1 MTLGP
6 LEYLVVGFEGNRFTG
21 QILRELRA
29 ARDKGIIRVVD
40 LLVLTKD
47 ESGNLAAMELS
58 DLSGEEAE
66 QLGPIAGDLLQVLE
80 PDDVEAAASNI
91 PTNSSAGLLL
101 FEHTWAVGLKEAIM
115 NAGGIPLAGGLVAP
129 AVVQLLE
136 AELAGA
142 AGQETTRSEAKVKAA
157 E

>member
-1 MTLGP
+1 MGP

-29 ARDKGIIRVVD
+29 AHDKGIIRVID
-40 LLVLTKD
+40 LLLLTKD
-47 ESGNLAAMELS
+47 ASGNLAAMELS

-80 PDDVEAAASNI
+80 PDDVEAAASTI
-91 PTNSSAGLLL
+91 PNNSSAGLLL
-101 FEHTWAVGLKEAIM
+101 FEHTWAVGLKQAIL

-136 AELAGA
+136 AELAEA
-142 AGQETTRSEAKVKAA
+142 AAQATTQSKAKVKAA

>member
-1 MTLGP
+1 MGP

-40 LLVLTKD
+40 LLLLTRDK
-47 ESGNLAAMELS
+47 SGNLAAMELS
-58 DLSGEEAE
+58 DLRGEEAE

-80 PDDVEAAASNI
+80 PDDVEAAASTI

-115 NAGGIPLAGGLVAP
+115 DAGGIPLAGGLVAP
-129 AVVQLLE
+129 AVVRMLE
-136 AELAGA
+136 AELAEA
-142 AGQETTRSEAKVKAA
+142 AAQEATRSEVKVKAA

>member
-1 MTLGP
+1 MGP

-29 ARDKGIIRVVD
+29 AHEKGIIRVVD
-40 LLVLTKD
+40 LLLLTKD
-47 ESGNLAAMELS
+47 ASGNLAAMELRE
-58 DLSGEEAE
+58 LSGEEAE

-80 PDDVEAAASNI
+80 PDDVEAAASTI
-91 PTNSSAGLLL
+91 PNNSSAGLLL
-101 FEHTWAVGLKEAIM
+101 FEHTWAVGLKQAILD
-115 NAGGIPLAGGLVAP
+115 AGGIPLAGGLVAP

-136 AELAGA
+136 AELAEEA
-142 AGQETTRSEAKVKAA
+142 AQEATQSEAKVQVG

>member
-1 MTLGP
+1 MGP

-29 ARDKGIIRVVD
+29 AHDKGIIRVVD
-40 LLVLTKD
+40 LLLLTKD
-47 ESGNLAAMELS
+47 ASGSFAAMELS

-80 PDDVEAAASNI
+80 PDDVEAAASHI
-91 PTNSSAGLLL
+91 PNNSSAGLLL
-101 FEHTWAVGLKEAIM
+101 FEHTWAVGLKQAIM

-129 AVVQLLE
+129 AVVQMLE
-136 AELAGA
+136 AELAEA
-142 AGQETTRSEAKVKAA
+142 AAQEARQSKAKVKAA

>member
-1 MTLGP
+1 MGP

-47 ESGNLAAMELS
+47 ASGNLAAMELS

-129 AVVQLLE
+129 VVVQMLE
-136 AELAGA
+136 AELAEA
-142 AGQETTRSEAKVKAA
+142 AAQETTQSKAKVKAA

>member
-1 MTLGP
+1 MGP

-40 LLVLTKD
+40 LLLLTKD
-47 ESGNLAAMELS
+47 ASGNLAAMELS

-80 PDDVEAAASNI
+80 PDDVEAAASTI

-101 FEHTWAVGLKEAIM
+101 FEHTWAVGLKQAIM

-136 AELAGA
+136 AELAKA
-142 AGQETTRSEAKVKAA
+142 AAQEATRSEAKVKAA

>member
-1 MTLGP
+1 MGP

-29 ARDKGIIRVVD
+29 AHEKGIIRVVD
-40 LLVLTKD
+40 LLLLTKD
-47 ESGNLAAMELS
+47 ASGNLAAMELS

-80 PDDVEAAASNI
+80 PDDVEAAASHI
-91 PTNSSAGLLL
+91 PNNSSAGLLL
-101 FEHTWAVGLKEAIM
+101 IEHTWAVGLKQAILD
-115 NAGGIPLAGGLVAP
+115 AGGIPLAGGLVAP

-136 AELAGA
+136 AELAEEA
-142 AGQETTRSEAKVKAA
+142 AQEATQSEAKVQVG

>member
-1 MTLGP
+1 MGP

-29 ARDKGIIRVVD
+29 AHDKGIIRVID
-40 LLVLTKD
+40 LLLLTKD
-47 ESGNLAAMELS
+47 ASGNLAAMELS

-80 PDDVEAAASNI
+80 PDDVEAAASTI
-91 PTNSSAGLLL
+91 PNNSSAGLLL
-101 FEHTWAVGLKEAIM
+101 FEHTWAVGLKQAIL
-115 NAGGIPLAGGLVAP
+115 NAGGIPFAGGLVAP

-136 AELAGA
+136 AELAEA
-142 AGQETTRSEAKVKAA
+142 AAQATTQSKAKVKAA

>member
-40 LLVLTKD
+40 LLFLTKD

-129 AVVQLLE
+129 VVVQMLE

-142 AGQETTRSEAKVKAA
+142 AAQETTQSKAKVKAA